1 MGLFSQFLSGM
12 PYAAYGVGTRPF
24 PRGADALPTR
34 ASCSSRLPERW
45 CKVKRRLEWVVDALG
60 RLAVRHESEQWPG
73 EMLETP
79 VSVVRTSG
87 GVVFDADTYVAML
100 ANGDVHTA
108 AARLNG
114 CLA

>member
-1 MGLFSQFLSGM
+1 MS
-12 PYAAYGVGTRPF
+12 
-24 PRGADALPTR
+24 
-34 ASCSSRLPERW
+34 ERW

-87 GVVFDADTYVAML
+87 GVMFDADTYVAML